1 MKILSIILMFL
12 SIIIRITL
20 IYLNSQIIEFEF
32 YNIKIPFDFLIFIF
46 ASWLFFLYVE
56 VPKKNI
62 KDLLKFF
69 MKVYERYKNIK
80 ASR

>member
-20 IYLNSQIIEFEF
+20 IYFNAQMIEFEF

-62 KDLLKFF
+62 KDLFKFILKT
-69 MKVYERYKNIK
+69 YERYKNIK
-80 ASR
+80 TSK